1 MVTRV
6 TEGKMFYLLWQQNT
20 EKYKDSLLLP
30 YFFFFSKENS
40 VLHNPRISAKMEKE
54 DMIL

>member
-30 YFFFFSKENS
+30 YFFFSKENS